1 MAAPSVWLFPDVSG
15 RDPVLWHLHELTFG
29 MGGAAV
35 GGYLLT
41 ALPAWTGRGTVS
53 GVVTL
58 TLSVLWILARVGF
71 APADSL
77 PFTVQAAA
85 VLVYFLALGAYLAW
99 QLVSARLWTKAWLLG
114 PVFGL
119 VAADF
124 VLLSDPHDFRDG
136 RAALVA
142 VLIFALLIN
151 AIGGRAV
158 PAFTRHWLERTRSP
172 QRLQDSHRM
181 SIFATVLLLAG
192 VCLAIMEVDTFAG
205 ICLIGAG
212 AVNFT
217 RMSGWRT
224 FSTIRYPAL
233 LLLHLAWIWLPAGL
247 VLLGLA
253 LLRPDMINVATA
265 LHGLT
270 MGAMGTMMLA
280 ITARAAMLRRG
291 DYLVLSPALAFAFAL
306 VWLSTPVRIAAG
318 LFPTQ
323 ATDLM
328 PIAVLLWMVGWSL
341 FVAAHL
347 SALRRPIPRPVL
359 SARTRS

>member
-1 MAAPSVWLFPDVSG
+1 MAAPSVWLVPGASG

-58 TLSVLWILARVGF
+58 SLSVLWILARVGF
-71 APADSL
+71 APTGSL
-77 PFTVQAAA
+77 PFTAQVAA
-85 VLVYFLALGAYLAW
+85 VLAYFLTLGAFLAW
-99 QLVSARLWTKAWLLG
+99 QLVAARLWAKAWLLG

-119 VAADF
+119 AAADF
-124 VLLSDPHDFRDG
+124 VLLSDPHGFRDG

-158 PAFTRHWLERTRSP
+158 PAFTRHWLERTRCS

-181 SIFATVLLLAG
+181 SIVAAGLLLAG
-192 VCLAIMEVDTFAG
+192 LYLAIVKVDTFAG
-205 ICLIGAG
+205 ACLIGSG
-212 AVNFT
+212 FVNFA

-224 FSTIRYPAL
+224 TSTIRYPAL
-233 LLLHLAWIWLPAGL
+233 LLLHLAWIWLPAG
-247 VLLGLA
+247 VVMLGLS
-253 LLRPDMINVATA
+253 LLRPDIINVATA

-270 MGAMGTMMLA
+270 IGAMGTMMLA
-280 ITARAAMLRRG
+280 IMGRAAMPRRG
-291 DYLVLSPALAFAFAL
+291 EYLVLSPTLALAFAL
-306 VWLSTPVRIAAG
+306 VWLSAPVRIAAG
-318 LFPTQ
+318 LLPADTMGP
-323 ATDLM
+323 M
-328 PIAVLLWMVGWSL
+328 PIAALLWMAGWAL
-341 FVAAHL
+341 FLAAHL
-347 SALRRPIPRPVL
+347 SALSRPIPRPVL
-359 SARTRS
+359 SASTRT